1 MTSAGQRGPRS
12 ELHAIPGTGQRGH
25 QVRLPPGHA
34 PICLR
39 GGVCQVCERDGDTKE
54 RENETINGGRTRD
67 TFKLLLLLL
76 SHKRKRDTDT
86 HTTVSFQKNNNK
98 NGKNIYRDP
107 QLRVNKTAN
116 CGYGCFDRTQVTKK
130 RMQGPK
136 FQRRSSSSSSPFISH
151 LRNSRA
157 FP

>member
-1 MTSAGQRGPRS
+1 MPSLGLGNVGIRS
-12 ELHAIPGTGQRGH
+12 VFRRATLRYVCGEES
-25 QVRLPPGHA
+25 VRS
-34 PICLR
+34 
-39 GGVCQVCERDGDTKE
+39 V
-54 RENETINGGRTRD
+54 NETGTPKNGRTKQLTGGRTRD

-116 CGYGCFDRTQVTKK
+116 CGYGCFDRTRVTKK

-136 FQRRSSSSSSPFISH
+136 FQRRSSSSSSPSISH